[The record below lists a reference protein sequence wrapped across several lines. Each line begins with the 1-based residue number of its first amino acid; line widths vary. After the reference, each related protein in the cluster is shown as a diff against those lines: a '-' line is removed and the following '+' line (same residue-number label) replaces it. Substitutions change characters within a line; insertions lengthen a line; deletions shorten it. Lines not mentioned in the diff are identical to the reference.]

1 MITNSNQ
8 SNNIC
13 YQSIPIRERI
23 LYLLYIHKSMT
34 INELLSYFSPNST
47 DVNTFL
53 TQLELEHIIQ
63 HTPTYTYSLIQT
75 KTDSLLRIL
84 DLLYTNNTPLTKTEI
99 RTIIKHKQLNI
110 IIDILL
116 RSRILYEYRA
126 KLSKKIYLLLSDRIN
141 TMINQIDR
149 QLITTL
155 TESTDIADQSHL
167 IMLQNQ
173 QDILQH
179 QSEDI
184 CLAKI
189 TPSERKLVLG
199 LYQTNID
206 NIQHMTRS
214 VGKSELEICTSIFD
228 GNSKLTK
235 KAILSLIKKQYL
247 RCSYRHKYY
256 LNDHPEIL
264 AKIKYLFNQSTKKKK
279 EL

>member
-1 MITNSNQ
+1 M
-8 SNNIC
+8 
-13 YQSIPIRERI
+13 PIRERI
-23 LYLLYIHKSMT
+23 LYLLYIHKSMPS
-34 INELLSYFSPNST
+34 IELLSYFPNQST
-47 DVNTFL
+47 EPNATL
-53 TQLELEHIIQ
+53 NQLELEHIVQ
-63 HTPTYTYSLIQT
+63 HTPSYTYSIIQS

-84 DLLYTNNTPLTKTEI
+84 DLLYTNTTPLTKTEI

-126 KLSKKIYLLLSDRIN
+126 KLSKKIYLLLSDRLDA
-141 TMINQIDR
+141 MITQIDC

-184 CLAKI
+184 CLVKI
-189 TPSERKLVLG
+189 SPSERKLVLG
-199 LYQTNID
+199 LYQTNLD

-214 VGKSELEICTSIFD
+214 VGKSELEICTTIFE
-228 GNSKLTK
+228 GNSNLTK
-235 KAILSLIKKQYL
+235 KTILSLIKKQYL

-264 AKIKYLFNQSTKKKK
+264 AKIKCLFNQSTQKTKT
-279 EL
+279 L